1 MPSSATF
8 CATVYRI
15 LLLLTFYITNPEQL
29 CSQHFFYRR
38 FTIEDGLL
46 SSDNY
51 QTIQDKTG
59 YIWICSKNG
68 VVRFNG
74 YTFKTFTTHNGLP
87 INDIWELFCD
97 SHNRIWIRAFT
108 KGAFYIEH
116 GKVKSIRP
124 ASGINN
130 LFVTKEYRDTL
141 YFVEKPSQRIVYSKH
156 YYLAPNGNFGQY
168 MKLEEKG
175 YLFDSDFRK
184 ERIIFY
190 TKSNHL
196 QENLYLKHLSTG
208 KIASTNERLAH
219 LGNTKVLPLECYN
232 VLSCNYQY
240 DHLYIVSTGKL
251 LKINSTEHFGG
262 KLEDLKLVA
271 PPLTYAA
278 RVNGYY
284 RYYTN
289 ILTLKRNYRYENR
302 INAMYNHYGK
312 DWFLFVDRDRN
323 MWFTLMRGEILFVPA
338 FTESIESFEINENG
352 IQRQGIQSLYNAG
365 KYIIILNNAKQIY
378 YFDKELK
385 TFHHLNYSPQNYV
398 NCIENPFTGDL
409 YAVGSDEIVQLN
421 RQSPDKQRIFM
432 DRRNKLF
439 VKGMIFLTKNRFV
452 LYDGTVF
459 SGQNNS
465 LKVIDTAFTTKEKT
479 QEVVPFYN
487 SLIVRTSSSLILYD
501 KQSHQKIRKMP
512 YWEVNAICRT
522 KKGLLL
528 GTNGRGL
535 VLLKPDLTTIY
546 LGLKN
551 TVIYDIKIN
560 SKWLFL
566 ATNKG
571 LFVLNPSTWQTVRIR
586 TRYDGLSSTEINSL
600 CLDDKYIYIGTK
612 KGLNQIPLAVIHKK
626 AKSHS
631 QLHMERIFVNNIPIG
646 SAKKLASHQNNIQF
660 GFEAISFSSMGL
672 NSYRH
677 RLVGYDNNW
686 QYSNVKTI
694 VYNNLQPGNYK
705 LIIHALDHD
714 KKVISSPLTYN
725 FSIEPHFLQTITA
738 RVVMILLALAL
749 IGYIILLIVR
759 YMNKRNRQKEHL
771 LQLELRAL
779 RAQLNPHFVFNSLN
793 SLQNILILKGEQ
805 EANRHIHAFSGL
817 MRKVLDNS
825 KNETISLA
833 EEMTFLRNYVTLEE
847 NRLSD
852 NLHFEITYTG
862 TVDTDEIR
870 FPVMIFQPIVEN
882 SIIHG
887 LSSKKGL
894 KALKISFTLENK
906 NLITIIEDNGIGR
919 QKAAEQN
926 SGRTHKSW
934 ASTILREK
942 INVFNQI
949 RNNSIRFEI
958 IDLTD
963 NEGEPAGTRVIVYLK
978 TNLPSSIANSEK

>member
-1 MPSSATF
+1 MSSSTSY
-8 CATVYRI
+8 CRI
-15 LLLLTFYITNPEQL
+15 LFRFLLLLTFFIANPERFH
-29 CSQHFFYRR
+29 SQHFFYRR

-51 QTIQDKTG
+51 KTIQDKSG

-74 YTFKTFTTHNGLP
+74 YSFKAFTTHNGLP

-116 GKVKSIRP
+116 GKVKSIRR

-141 YFVEKPSQRIVYSKH
+141 YFVEKPSQRKIYQKH
-156 YYLAPNGNFGQY
+156 YYLAPNGHFGQY
-168 MKLEEKG
+168 TKLDEKG
-175 YLFDSDFRK
+175 YLLEAGFRK
-184 ERIIFY
+184 EGVIFLI
-190 TKSNHL
+190 KKKHPF
-196 QENLYLKHLSTG
+196 EHLYLKYLATG
-208 KIASTNERLAH
+208 KIEETSENLTH

-232 VLSCNYQY
+232 VFSSNTQY
-240 DHLYIVSTGKL
+240 DDLFIISAGKL
-251 LKINSTEHFGG
+251 HKINSVKHFGG
-262 KLEDLKLVA
+262 KPEDLKLVA
-271 PPLTYAA
+271 PPLTYVAC
-278 RVNGYY
+278 VNGYY

-289 ILTLKRNYRYENR
+289 ILTGQRDYRYENR
-302 INAMYNHYGK
+302 INTMSRRYGK
-312 DWFLFVDRDRN
+312 NWFLFVDRDRN
-323 MWFTLMRGEILFVPA
+323 MWFTIMRGEILFVPA

-352 IQRQGIQSLYNAG
+352 IQRQGIQALYDVG
-365 KYIIILNNAKQIY
+365 KYIVILNNARQIY

-385 TFHHLNYSPQNYV
+385 TFHQLNYSRQDYS
-398 NCIENPFTGDL
+398 NCVENPFNGKL
-409 YAVGSDEIVQLN
+409 YAIGSEEIVQLN
-421 RQSPDKQRIFM
+421 KQLPKLQRIFM
-432 DRRNKLF
+432 DRRNKLYA
-439 VKGMIFLTKNRFV
+439 KGMTFLTKDKFT

-459 SGQNNS
+459 SAKNNS
-465 LKVIDTAFTTKEKT
+465 LRIIDTAFTSQEKT
-479 QEVVPFYN
+479 LGVLPFFN
-487 SLIVRTSSSLILYD
+487 SLIVRTSSSLIIYD
-501 KQSHQKIRKMP
+501 KQSHKKIRKMP
-512 YWEVNAICRT
+512 FWEVNAMCRT
-522 KKGLLL
+522 KKGILL

-535 VLLKPDLTTIY
+535 VLLKPDLTTKYI
-546 LGLKN
+546 GLKN

-571 LFVLNPSTWQTVRIR
+571 LFILDAVTWQTVRIR
-586 TRYDGLSSTEINSL
+586 TRYDGLSSTEINTI
-600 CLDDKYIYIGTK
+600 CLDDKHLYIGTK
-612 KGLNQIPLAVIHKK
+612 KGLNRISLDVIHKK
-626 AKSHS
+626 EKSHA
-631 QLHMERIFVNNIPIG
+631 QLRLEQIVVNNTLIG
-646 SAKKLASHQNNIQF
+646 SAKKLASHQNNVQF

-677 RLVGYDNNW
+677 RLVGYEDNWN
-686 QYSNVKTI
+686 YSNVKTI

-705 LIIHALDHD
+705 LLVNALDQD
-714 KKVISSPLTYN
+714 GKVISAPLTYS
-725 FSIEPHFLQTITA
+725 FTIEPHFLQTITA
-738 RVVMILLALAL
+738 RVIMVLLILVL

-793 SLQNILILKGEQ
+793 SLQNILILKGEE

-825 KNETISLA
+825 KNETITLT

-852 NLHFEITYTG
+852 KLDFEITYEG
-862 TVDTDEIR
+862 TVNSDEIR

-887 LSSKKGL
+887 LASKKGS

-919 QKAAEQN
+919 EKAAVLN

-949 RNNSIRFEI
+949 RNNTIRFEI
-958 IDLTD
+958 IDLKD
-963 NEGEPAGTRVIVYLK
+963 QSGQPAGTRVIVFLK
-978 TNLPSSIANSEK
+978 TDLDRHSE